1 MSKLLILPDIH
12 GRTFWKNPCKDISKY
27 DKVIFLGDYM
37 DPYDFEKISVEDAF
51 INFEDII
58 DFANANTNKVIL
70 LLGNHDMPYFSK
82 EYKNFSWYH
91 CRHSEKFHN
100 DIAGLFTENKD
111 LFQIAYQYDDIL
123 FTHAGVTPGWL
134 KTVFTED
141 YKLTSLNDLVWSLN
155 NLVNTSEGL
164 KYLYMVSKDRGGRD
178 QYASCIWADVSDTM
192 WYQEIMQDPDC
203 PIQPIMNVKQVYGH
217 TLQSYYNNEGNIDYG
232 RAWENNNNKML
243 DTACAYELDTET
255 YTIKKI

>member
-37 DPYDFEKISVEDAF
+37 DPYDFEKILVEDAF

-58 DFANANTNKVIL
+58 DFANANTDKVIL

-82 EYKNFSWYH
+82 EYKNFSWWH
-91 CRHSEKFHN
+91 CRHSKKFHN
-100 DIAGLFTENKD
+100 DIAGLFADNKN

-134 KTVFTED
+134 KSIFTEE
-141 YKLTSLNDLVWSLN
+141 YKSVADLVESLN
-155 NLVNTSEGL
+155 NLLNTKEGL
-164 KYLYMVSKDRGGRD
+164 KYLYMISEDRGGRD
-178 QYASCIWADVSDTM
+178 RYASCIWADASDTM
-192 WYQEIMQDPDC
+192 WYQEKMKNPKY
-203 PIQPIMNVKQVYGH
+203 PVQPIMKVRQVYGH
-217 TLQSYYNNEGNIDYG
+217 TLQTFYNNEGGIDFG
-232 RAWENNNNKML
+232 KAIENGNNKML
-243 DTACAYELDTET
+243 DTGCAYELDTET
-255 YTIKKI
+255 YTIKKYD